1 MVGRDTVSRTEVSE
15 VDGDTDRGAGAAAA
29 TARRRTTLTRADVLG
44 AALALVDADGVEA
57 LSMRRLGA
65 ALGRD
70 PMRTYRY
77 ASGKEDLLDG
87 IVEFAMSELP
97 VPAVP
102 ESGDWEEALRH
113 NAHSFRAFALA
124 HPNLVPLMATRS
136 LATPLAMRPLGTLRP
151 LEALLDLLIRAGFDG
166 VGALHAYRLYTGFLC
181 GHVFNELQERV
192 HDPDE
197 SDDLLRLGL
206 HRLPVREFP
215 RLRAL
220 AGELAAYDGERELE
234 EGLDVVLAGLRPR
247 GTVSPE
253 NASSTGSVPNVS
265 EFVQECDGIRG
276 VGPQAGV
283 P

>member
-1 MVGRDTVSRTEVSE
+1 VGDVARNADPEPGPVGT
-15 VDGDTDRGAGAAAA
+15 A
-29 TARRRTTLTRADVLG
+29 ARRRVRRRTGLTRADVLG

-77 ASGKEDLLDG
+77 ASSKEDLLDG
-87 IVEFAMSELP
+87 IVEFALSELP

-102 ESGDWEEALRH
+102 EGGDWEEALRR

-124 HPNLVPLMATRS
+124 HPNLVPLMATRP

-166 VGALHAYRLYTGFLC
+166 CGALHAYRLYTGFLY
-181 GHVFNELQERV
+181 GHVLNEMQERV

-206 HRLPVREFP
+206 YRLPVREFP

-220 AGELAAYDGERELE
+220 AGELAAYDGERELD

-247 GTVSPE
+247 T
-253 NASSTGSVPNVS
+253 TSVGDS
-265 EFVQECDGIRG
+265 
-276 VGPQAGV
+276 
-283 P
+283 